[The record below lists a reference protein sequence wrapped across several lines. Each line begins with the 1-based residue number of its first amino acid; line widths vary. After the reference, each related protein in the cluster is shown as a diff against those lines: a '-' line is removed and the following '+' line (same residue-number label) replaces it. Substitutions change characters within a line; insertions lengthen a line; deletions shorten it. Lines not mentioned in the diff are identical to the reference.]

1 MSLAKYSLC
10 AGATTGLALALISL
24 LDYVPPVSSVVWA
37 VRLIALV
44 SLTMFFTRRF
54 RDRYNDG
61 TLTSGEGFKFTFL
74 MFMYIGIIAAIYSIV
89 SIAAIPSDDMDVVVE
104 AVSEGYAD
112 AGIDISADYIEKM
125 MSFVPYFAAFFTF
138 LGHLI
143 LGAIFGAIYSSS
155 FRRDAAVGNEC

>member
-24 LDYVPPVSSVVWA
+24 LGYVPPVSSVVWA

-61 TLTSGEGFKFTFL
+61 TLTSGD
-74 MFMYIGIIAAIYSIV
+74 GIIAAIYSIV
-89 SIAAIPSDDMDVVVE
+89 SIAAIPSGDMDVVVE

-125 MSFVPYFAAFFTF
+125 MGFVPYFAAFFTF

-155 FRRDAAVGNEC
+155 FRRDAAVGSEC

>member
-1 MSLAKYSLC
+1 MGRKVYS
-10 AGATTGLALALISL
+10 AGIA
-24 LDYVPPVSSVVWA
+24 DYVLHP
-37 VRLIALV
+37 
-44 SLTMFFTRRF
+44 RRF

-89 SIAAIPSDDMDVVVE
+89 SIAAIPSGDMDVVIE

-125 MSFVPYFAAFFTF
+125 MGFVPYFAAFFTF

-143 LGAIFGAIYSSS
+143 L
-155 FRRDAAVGNEC
+155 

>member
-10 AGATTGLALALISL
+10 AGATTGIALALVSL
-24 LDYVPPVSSVVWA
+24 LDYVPAVSSVVWA
-37 VRLIALV
+37 VRLIGLV
-44 SLTMFFTRRF
+44 LLTMFFTRRF
-54 RDRYNDG
+54 RDRYNSG
-61 TLTSGEGFKFTFL
+61 VLTSGEGFKFTFL
-74 MFMYIGIIAAIYSIV
+74 MFLYIGIIAALYSIFN
-89 SIAAIPSDDMDVVVE
+89 IIMLPQGDMDVVVE

-125 MSFVPYFAAFFTF
+125 MNFVPYFAAFFTL

-155 FRRDAAVGNEC
+155 FRRDPAAGIEG

>member
-44 SLTMFFTRRF
+44 LLTMFFT
-54 RDRYNDG
+54 RYNDG

-89 SIAAIPSDDMDVVVE
+89 SIAAIPSGDMDVVVE

-125 MSFVPYFAAFFTF
+125 MGFVPYFAAFFTF

>member
-74 MFMYIGIIAAIYSIV
+74 MFMYIG
-89 SIAAIPSDDMDVVVE
+89 VE

-125 MSFVPYFAAFFTF
+125 MGFVPYFAAFFTF

>member
-24 LDYVPPVSSVVWA
+24 LGYVPPVSSVVWA

-44 SLTMFFTRRF
+44 LLTMFFTRRF

-89 SIAAIPSDDMDVVVE
+89 SIAAIPSGDMDVVVE
-104 AVSEGYAD
+104 AVSEG
-112 AGIDISADYIEKM
+112 
-125 MSFVPYFAAFFTF
+125 
-138 LGHLI
+138 LC
-143 LGAIFGAIYSSS
+143 
-155 FRRDAAVGNEC
+155 RRQA

>member
-1 MSLAKYSLC
+1 MLA
-10 AGATTGLALALISL
+10 A
-24 LDYVPPVSSVVWA
+24 PP
-37 VRLIALV
+37 
-44 SLTMFFTRRF
+44 
-54 RDRYNDG
+54 
-61 TLTSGEGFKFTFL
+61 
-74 MFMYIGIIAAIYSIV
+74 IYSIV
-89 SIAAIPSDDMDVVVE
+89 SIAAIPSGDMDVVVE

-125 MSFVPYFAAFFTF
+125 MSFVPYFATFFTF

>member
-1 MSLAKYSLC
+1 
-10 AGATTGLALALISL
+10 
-24 LDYVPPVSSVVWA
+24 
-37 VRLIALV
+37 
-44 SLTMFFTRRF
+44 MFFTRRF

-89 SIAAIPSDDMDVVVE
+89 SIAAIPSGDMDVVVE

-125 MSFVPYFAAFFTF
+125 MSFVPYFATFFTF